1 MGSLVISVDAEL
13 GWGFCDYEEPPV
25 SRVDAA
31 RTGWRVLLDILETHE
46 VPATWAIVG
55 HLFLNECDGL
65 HAEHPSVEGWFE
77 RERGPWS
84 GRPDLRFGT
93 DLIGEVADGNAAHE
107 LACHSFSHVLFGA
120 PETTREIARAELAAA
135 VDAGRSIGVEF
146 ESFVFPRNSVGHRD
160 LLAAFGFRSYRGAG
174 TQSEGRFRRIVG
186 KLLTMSGHSQL
197 PLVTPTV
204 DEYGLVDIPP
214 SMYLFGF
221 EDWPRRVTTA
231 LWDDPIVRMAKRGI
245 DRASREEGLFHLWLH
260 PNNLQTDRD
269 RRRIHRI
276 VAYAA
281 AQRDRSDLRIETMAD
296 VAARVDNRDRPG
308 GDSERV
314 RPRNVT
320 FGR

>member
-31 RTGWRVLLDILETHE
+31 RTGWRALLDILETNH
-46 VPATWAIVG
+46 VPATWAVVG

-135 VDAGRSIGVEF
+135 VDAARSIGVEF

-160 LLAAFGFRSYRGAG
+160 LLAEFGFRSYRGAG
-174 TQSEGRFRRIVG
+174 TQPEGRFRRIAD
-186 KLLTMSGHSQL
+186 KLLMMSGQTPV

-204 DEYGLVDIPP
+204 DEYGLVDIQP
-214 SMYLFGF
+214 SLFLFGF
-221 EDWPRRVTTA
+221 EDWPRRVLTA

-245 DRASREEGLFHLWLH
+245 DRASREDGVFHLWLH
-260 PNNLQTDRD
+260 PNNLQTESDFKRV
-269 RRRIHRI
+269 RRI

-281 AQRDRSDLRIETMAD
+281 TQRDRTDLTIETMAE
-296 VAARVDNRDRPG
+296 VAARVDNRNRPG
-308 GDSERV
+308 PALEAG
-314 RPRNVT
+314 RPSSFVP
-320 FGR
+320 GR